1 MNDKYFDYII
11 CGGGASGIL
20 LLNALR
26 QDDYFENQTILIVD
40 KELKS
45 GNDRTWCYWEKPI
58 GEFDSILS
66 QKWDRAQFSSD
77 THTSEFDLNPFQY
90 KMLRSG
96 IIYDKFH
103 KQIKKSKKTKFLL
116 AEIKDIISK
125 DSHTEVITSS
135 GSFKSKRVFSSL
147 FDSKPLLNQ
156 KKYPVLKQH
165 FLGWFIKTK
174 KPVFDPK
181 KIIFMDFNIP
191 QENETRFIYLL
202 PKNSHEALV
211 EYTLF
216 SKNLLKTE
224 EYENGIESYL
234 ESKGIVDFTIEEKEK
249 GSIPMTCFPFYELNT
264 SSLLH
269 IGTAGGWTK
278 PSTGFTFMNTRR
290 KIDSLL
296 SFLKTKKPL
305 DVFSFKNRFLFY
317 DLLFIDVLT
326 KYNHQGSNLF
336 ARMFQKNHPVDVLRF
351 IDEKSSFLKELKIFI
366 SFSFKQQVWFIKAI
380 GRRLF

>member
-20 LLNALR
+20 LLRALR
-26 QDDYFENQTILIVD
+26 QDSYFEDQTILIID

-58 GEFDSILS
+58 GEFDSILT
-66 QKWDRAQFSSD
+66 QKWGRAQFSSE

-103 KQIKKSKKTKFLL
+103 KQVKNLKKTKFLL
-116 AEIKDIISK
+116 AEIKDITSRK
-125 DSHTEVITSS
+125 TYTEVITSL
-135 GSFKSKRVFSSL
+135 GSFKSKRVFNSL
-147 FDSKPLLNQ
+147 FDLKSLLNQ
-156 KKYPVLKQH
+156 NKYPVLKQH

-202 PKNSHEALV
+202 PQNSHEALV

-216 SKNLLKTE
+216 SKNILRIE
-224 EYENGIESYL
+224 EYENGIKSYL
-234 ESKGIVDFTIEEKEK
+234 ESKGIVDFIIEEKEK
-249 GSIPMTCFPFYELNT
+249 GSIPMTCFPFYKLNT
-264 SSLLH
+264 RSLLH

-326 KYNHQGSNLF
+326 KYNDQGSNLF

-351 IDEKSSFLKELKIFI
+351 IDEKSNFLKELKIFI
-366 SFSFKQQVWFIKAI
+366 SFSFKQQIWFLNAI
-380 GRRLF
+380 RRRIF

>member
-20 LLNALR
+20 LLRALR
-26 QDDYFENQTILIVD
+26 QDSYFEDQTILIID

-58 GEFDSILS
+58 GEFDSILT
-66 QKWDRAQFSSD
+66 QKWGRAQFSSE

-103 KQIKKSKKTKFLL
+103 KQVKNLKKTKFLL
-116 AEIKDIISK
+116 AEIKDITSRK
-125 DSHTEVITSS
+125 TYTEVITSL
-135 GSFKSKRVFSSL
+135 GSFKSKRVFNSL
-147 FDSKPLLNQ
+147 FDLKSLLNQ
-156 KKYPVLKQH
+156 NKYPVLKQH

-202 PKNSHEALV
+202 PQNSHEALV

-216 SKNLLKTE
+216 SKNLLSIE
-224 EYENGIESYL
+224 EYENGIKSYL
-234 ESKGIVDFTIEEKEK
+234 ESKGIVDFIIEEKEK
-249 GSIPMTCFPFYELNT
+249 GSIPMTCFPFYKLNT
-264 SSLLH
+264 RSLLH

-326 KYNHQGSNLF
+326 KYNDQGSNLF

-351 IDEKSSFLKELKIFI
+351 IDEKSNFLKELKIFI
-366 SFSFKQQVWFIKAI
+366 SFSFKQQVWFLNAI
-380 GRRLF
+380 RRRIF

>member
-20 LLNALR
+20 LLRALR
-26 QDDYFENQTILIVD
+26 QDSYFEDQTILIID

-58 GEFDSILS
+58 GEFDSILT
-66 QKWDRAQFSSD
+66 QKWGRAQFSSE

-103 KQIKKSKKTKFLL
+103 KQVKNLKKTKFLL
-116 AEIKDIISK
+116 AEIKDITSRK
-125 DSHTEVITSS
+125 TYTEVITSL
-135 GSFKSKRVFSSL
+135 GSFKSKRVFNSL
-147 FDSKPLLNQ
+147 FDLKSLLNQ
-156 KKYPVLKQH
+156 NKYPVLKQH

-202 PKNSHEALV
+202 PQNSHEALV

-216 SKNLLKTE
+216 SKNLLSIE
-224 EYENGIESYL
+224 EYENGIKSYL
-234 ESKGIVDFTIEEKEK
+234 ESKGIVDFIIEEKEK
-249 GSIPMTCFPFYELNT
+249 GSIPMTCFPFYKLNT
-264 SSLLH
+264 RSLLH

-326 KYNHQGSNLF
+326 KYNDQGSNLF

-351 IDEKSSFLKELKIFI
+351 IDEKSNFLKELKIFI
-366 SFSFKQQVWFIKAI
+366 SFSFKQQIWFLNAI
-380 GRRLF
+380 RRRIF